1 MSYRS
6 HYRRRFYFEH
16 FAITLLSLGLAVLM
30 VVTSATSLL
39 DHLLYDRM
47 LRLKPTTQ
55 QSELVIV
62 AIDSASL
69 REVGPWPWDR
79 DTLGLL
85 VEKLDG
91 YRSGPVLLD
100 LLLTQPD
107 EGRPATDARL
117 AEAMAHH
124 GRVYLPLEVSARTG
138 SGLPAEVLPL
148 YRFSSQARALGHV
161 DLLVDD
167 DGVVRSTWLRA
178 GVGEAWW
185 PHVALAMAADLNP
198 SVAEQYRQEQ
208 RQRRG
213 VLARVN
219 SFQRYIPFDVAP
231 ANYARVSAAD
241 VLAGRVSE
249 ALLNGRTVLVGATAA
264 ELGDRMTVPVS
275 AERGDAPGV
284 AVNAAVLDGLL
295 ADRMITRMSNDAHF
309 AMTVVL
315 ALLVPLLLPLVPPRW
330 GLVAVL
336 ALVAAL
342 LVGGYGL
349 LHWGAYWVPLGAPV
363 LVSLVVYPLWT
374 WRRLAYTLNFLQ
386 ATLLRLSRYTALN
399 RRLAESASLT
409 PLVRMIERTL
419 PVQAWRLEQ
428 RGGDVEMGGEAVPER
443 SWQLSRAS
451 HFSFA
456 RGRERYELSVLWRD
470 DQVDPR
476 LHDWLDAMVRRAH
489 QPRQLQRGT
498 YEAVESYLEQVAEEE
513 MRQLALTR
521 FFNASLEQ
529 LREGVVLCDACGS
542 VLFANRG
549 ALQWLQLESQQL
561 EGLHVLDIARGLSWP
576 AKLGSWADL
585 VARALQEGELSLEC
599 RREDGADMLLE
610 VSSVN
615 TGGQPGRILIVTL
628 KDISDVKQALRT
640 RAEML
645 DFLSHDLRSPMIS
658 LLALAEKMRQ
668 SPEGEAL
675 KGFLDDIDRYAGK
688 NLNIAEQF
696 LQLVRV
702 EALDRIDMDALDML
716 PVVESAIDQ
725 VRPQA
730 QAARVALRFHYDP
743 RANVWVNGNHELLER
758 LMVNLLA
765 NAIKYS
771 HADTSVDVNLF
782 AEDGWVCCDVRD
794 RGQGIAP
801 ELIDHIF
808 EGYTRSKAHATGKIR
823 GAGLGLR
830 FVRLVSERHG
840 GEVRV
845 ESRPDEGSRFTLRLP
860 QLTEDLE

>member
-1 MSYRS
+1 MPVRSY
-6 HYRRRFYFEH
+6 YRRRFYFEH
-16 FAITLLSLGLAVLM
+16 FAITLLSLGLAVLL
-30 VVTSATSLL
+30 VTTSATSLL
-39 DHLLYDRM
+39 DHMLYDRM
-47 LRLKPTTQ
+47 LRLKPTEQ
-55 QSELVIV
+55 RSDLVIV
-62 AIDSASL
+62 AIDDESL

-79 DTLGLL
+79 ENLALL
-85 VEKLDG
+85 VEKLEA
-91 YRSGPVLLD
+91 YHSGPVLLD
-100 LLLTQPD
+100 LLLSEPD
-107 EGRPATDARL
+107 EGRPASDGRL
-117 AEAMAHH
+117 AAAIASH
-124 GRVYLPLEVSARTG
+124 GNVYLPLEVS
-138 SGLPAEVLPL
+138 SQSNGLPAEVLPL
-148 YRFSSQARALGHV
+148 YRFASQARALGHV

-185 PHVALAMAADLNP
+185 PHVALAMAADRDP
-198 SVAEQYRQEQ
+198 TVADQYRQEQ

-213 VLARVN
+213 MLARVTA
-219 SFQRYIPFDVAP
+219 FHRYIPFDVAP
-231 ANYARVSAAD
+231 ADYMQISAAD
-241 VLAGRVSE
+241 VMAGRVAT
-249 ALLNGRTVLVGATAA
+249 ALLAGRTVLVGATAP

-275 AERGDAPGV
+275 RARLDAAGV
-284 AVNAAVLDGLL
+284 AVNAAVLDALL
-295 ADRMITRMSNDAHF
+295 ADSLITRMSHDGYF

-330 GLVAVL
+330 GLAAVL
-336 ALVAAL
+336 ALVAL
-342 LVGGYGL
+342 LLLGGHLL
-349 LHWGAYWVPLGAPV
+349 LHWGAFWVPLGAPV

-386 ATLLRLSRYTALN
+386 AALSRLSRYTALN
-399 RRLAESASLT
+399 RRLAESASVT

-419 PVQAWRLEQ
+419 PIQAWRLER

-451 HFSFA
+451 HFTFV
-456 RGRERYELSVLWRD
+456 RGRDRYELSVLWSD

-476 LHDWLDAMVRRAH
+476 LHDWLEAMVRRAH
-489 QPRQLQRGT
+489 QPRLLQRGT
-498 YEAVESYLEQVAEEE
+498 YEAVESYLERVAEEE
-513 MRQLALTR
+513 VRQLALTR

-529 LREGVVLCDACGS
+529 LREGVVLSDACGS
-542 VLFANRG
+542 VLFANRS

-561 EGLHVLDIARGLSWP
+561 EGLHVLDIAHGLSWP
-576 AKLGSWADL
+576 AKLGSWAEL
-585 VARALQEGELSLEC
+585 VARALQDGELSLEC

-610 VSSVN
+610 MSSVN
-615 TGGQPGRILIVTL
+615 TGGQPGRILIVTI

-658 LLALAEKMRQ
+658 LLALAETMRQ

-696 LQLVRV
+696 LQLARV
-702 EALDRIDMDALDML
+702 EALDRIEMDALDML

-730 QAARVALRFHYDP
+730 QAARMALRFHYDP
-743 RANVWVNGNHELLER
+743 RANVWVSGNHELLER
-758 LMVNLLA
+758 LMVNLLT

-771 HADTSVDVNLF
+771 HADTSVDVSLF
-782 AEDGWVCCDVRD
+782 VEDGWVCCEVRD

-801 ELIDHIF
+801 ELIDQIF
-808 EGYTRSKAHATGKIR
+808 DGHTRSKAHATGKIR

-860 QLTEDLE
+860 QLAEDLE

>member
-1 MSYRS
+1 MPVRS

-16 FAITLLSLGLAVLM
+16 FAITLLSLGLAVLL
-30 VVTSATSLL
+30 VATSSTRLL

-47 LRLKPTTQ
+47 LRLKPAGKH
-55 QSELVIV
+55 SELVIV
-62 AIDSASL
+62 AIDPVSL
-69 REVGPWPWDR
+69 REIGPWPWDR
-79 DTLGLL
+79 EQLALL
-85 VEKLDG
+85 VEKLKA
-91 YRSGPVLLD
+91 YHSGPVLLD

-107 EGRPATDARL
+107 EGRPASDARL
-117 AEAMAHH
+117 AEAISNH
-124 GRVYLPLEVSARTG
+124 GRVYLPIEVSAQAG

-148 YRFSSQARALGHV
+148 YRFASQARALGHV
-161 DLLVDD
+161 ELRMDD

-185 PHVALAMAADLNP
+185 PHVALAMAADLDP
-198 SVAEQYRQEQ
+198 AVAEQYRQEQ

-213 VLARVN
+213 MLARVT
-219 SFQRYIPFDVAP
+219 SFHRYIPFDLAP
-231 ANYARVSAAD
+231 GDYTRISAAD
-241 VLAGRVSE
+241 VMAGRAPPV
-249 ALLNGRTVLVGATAA
+249 LLAGRTVLVGATAA
-264 ELGDRMTVPVS
+264 ELGDRMTVSVS
-275 AERGDAPGV
+275 GGRDDV
-284 AVNAAVLDGLL
+284 AGIEVNAAVLDALL
-295 ADRMITRMSNDAHF
+295 ADRLVTPMSHEAHF
-309 AMTVVL
+309 TLTVVL

-330 GLVAVL
+330 GLAAVL

-342 LVGGYGL
+342 FLGGYVL
-349 LHWGAYWVPLGAPV
+349 LHWGSFWMPLGAPV

-386 ATLLRLSRYTALN
+386 AALLRLSRYTALN
-399 RRLAESASLT
+399 RRLAESVSVT

-419 PVQAWRLEQ
+419 PVQAWRLER

-451 HFSFA
+451 HFSFV
-456 RGRERYELSVLWRD
+456 RGRDRYELSVLWND

-476 LHDWLDAMVRRAH
+476 LHDWLEAMVKRAH
-489 QPRQLQRGT
+489 QPRLLQRGS
-498 YEAVESYLEQVAEEE
+498 YEAVESYLERVAEEE
-513 MRQLALTR
+513 VRQLALTR

-529 LREGVVLCDACGS
+529 LREGIVLCDACGS
-542 VLFANRG
+542 VLFANRS

-561 EGLHVLDIARGLSWP
+561 EGLHVLDITHGLRWP
-576 AKLGSWADL
+576 PKLGSWPEL
-585 VARALQEGELSLEC
+585 VARALNDGELSLEC
-599 RREDGADMLLE
+599 RREEGTDMLLE

-615 TGGQPGRILIVTL
+615 TGGQPGRVLIVTL

-668 SPEGEAL
+668 SPEGDAL

-696 LQLVRV
+696 LQLARV
-702 EALDRIDMDALDML
+702 EALDRIEMDALDML

-730 QAARVALRFHYDP
+730 QAVRIALRFHYDP
-743 RANVWVNGNHELLER
+743 RANVWVSGNHELLER
-758 LMVNLLA
+758 LMVNLLT

-771 HADTSVDVNLF
+771 HADTSVDVSLF
-782 AEDGWVCCDVRD
+782 VEDSWVCCEVRD

-808 EGYTRSKAHATGKIR
+808 EGYTRGKHAAGKIR

-860 QLTEDLE
+860 QLAEDLE

>member
-1 MSYRS
+1 MPVGSY
-6 HYRRRFYFEH
+6 YRRRFYFEH
-16 FAITLLSLGLAVLM
+16 FAITLLSLGLAVLL
-30 VVTSATSLL
+30 VTTSATSLL

-47 LRLKPTTQ
+47 LRLKPTEQ
-55 QSELVIV
+55 RSDLVIV
-62 AIDSASL
+62 AIDDLSL

-79 DTLGLL
+79 ESLALL
-85 VEKLDG
+85 VEKLGG
-91 YRSGPVLLD
+91 YHTGPVLLD
-100 LLLTQPD
+100 LLLSEPD
-107 EGRPATDARL
+107 EGRPASDGRL
-117 AEAMAHH
+117 AEAIASH
-124 GRVYLPLEVSARTG
+124 GNVYLPLEVRTRLN
-138 SGLPAEVLPL
+138 GLPAEVLPL
-148 YRFSSQARALGHV
+148 YRFASQARALGHV

-185 PHVALAMAADLNP
+185 PHVTLAMAADQVP
-198 SVAEQYRQEQ
+198 AVADRYRQEQ
-208 RQRRG
+208 GQRRG
-213 VLARVN
+213 MLARITA
-219 SFQRYIPFDVAP
+219 FQRYIPFDVAP
-231 ANYARVSAAD
+231 ADYIQISAAD
-241 VLAGRVSE
+241 VMAGRVAPARLAGR
-249 ALLNGRTVLVGATAA
+249 AVLVGATAP

-275 AERGDAPGV
+275 RARLDAAGV
-284 AVNAAVLDGLL
+284 AINAAVLDALL
-295 ADRMITRMSNDAHF
+295 ADRLITRMSNDGHF

-336 ALVAAL
+336 ALVASL
-342 LVGGYGL
+342 FLGGYL
-349 LHWGAYWVPLGAPV
+349 LLQWGAFWVPLGAPV
-363 LVSLVVYPLWT
+363 LVSLVIYPLWT

-386 ATLLRLSRYTALN
+386 AALLRLSRYTALN
-399 RRLAESASLT
+399 RRLAESASVT

-419 PVQAWRLEQ
+419 PIQAWRLER
-428 RGGDVEMGGEAVPER
+428 RGGDVEMGGEAVSER

-456 RGRERYELSVLWRD
+456 RGRDRYELSVLWSD
-470 DQVDPR
+470 DQIDPR
-476 LHDWLDAMVRRAH
+476 LHDWLEAMVRRAH
-489 QPRQLQRGT
+489 QPSLLRRGT
-498 YEAVESYLEQVAEEE
+498 YEAVESYLERVAEEE
-513 MRQLALTR
+513 VRQLALTR

-529 LREGVVLCDACGS
+529 LREGIVLSDACGS
-542 VLFANRG
+542 VLFANRS
-549 ALQWLQLESQQL
+549 ALQWLRLESQQL
-561 EGLHVLDIARGLSWP
+561 EGLHVLDITQGLSWP
-576 AKLGSWADL
+576 AKFGSWPQL
-585 VARALQEGELSLEC
+585 VARALHDGELSLEC
-599 RREDGADMLLE
+599 RRDDGADMLLE
-610 VSSVN
+610 MSSVN
-615 TGGQPGRILIVTL
+615 TGGQPGRTLIVTI
-628 KDISDVKQALRT
+628 KNISDVKQALRT

-668 SPEGEAL
+668 SPEGGAL

-696 LQLVRV
+696 LQLARV
-702 EALDRIDMDALDML
+702 EALDRIEMDALDML

-730 QAARVALRFHYDP
+730 QAARIALRFHYDP
-743 RANVWVNGNHELLER
+743 RANVWVSGNHELLER

-782 AEDGWVCCDVRD
+782 VEGGWVCCEVRD

-808 EGYTRSKAHATGKIR
+808 EGYTRGKHAAGKIR

-840 GEVRV
+840 GDVRV

-860 QLTEDLE
+860 QLAEDLE